1 MNPQF
6 VNQQA
11 LLFKQLIVANFLSLA
26 MIANTAIAVEVT
38 ADSVTENFIPPRI
51 LNFACSNLVSVLSN
65 GSIANFDGYCPRN
78 TTPSNY
84 EITFNFSPAPA
95 DGLTAIKI
103 WSNAGNLYGDGEL
116 RTFDLEVDYI
126 DSGAASTL
134 SMAVNIGD
142 TIGPDDPKTVTLLS
156 AGIPVILFGVSAVRI
171 SNIGGPGPDLSV
183 RELVGVFDN
192 QEIDLVI
199 SKSVNNTAPNIGDVI
214 TFTITIENNG
224 PNTAS
229 NYVIEDNVPAGF
241 GSIANISNGGT
252 VNLSNTITWTMVSLA
267 NGASQ
272 TLTFDATVL
281 AP

>member
-1 MNPQF
+1 
-6 VNQQA
+6 
-11 LLFKQLIVANFLSLA
+11 

-171 SNIGGPGPDLSV
+171 S
-183 RELVGVFDN
+183 
-192 QEIDLVI
+192 EIDLVI

-252 VNLSNTITWTMVSLA
+252 VNLSNTS
-267 NGASQ
+267 
-272 TLTFDATVL
+272 
-281 AP
+281 